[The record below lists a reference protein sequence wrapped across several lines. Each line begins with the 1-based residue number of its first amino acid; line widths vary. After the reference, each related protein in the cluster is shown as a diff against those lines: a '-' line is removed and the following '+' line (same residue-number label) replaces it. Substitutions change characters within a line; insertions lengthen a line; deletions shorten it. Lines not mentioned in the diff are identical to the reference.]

1 MTTVR
6 RTFASTPC
14 RDAEETWSAIVHLLT
29 RGAVNPA
36 RVELL
41 AIAGVAASVIAD
53 QAPRE
58 APIVVSCK
66 GPQTRIYC
74 VYDDDA
80 LDGSEAREDPLG
92 YNPLDGDWAISLPCG
107 SDDLP
112 WVRKA
117 LARNGT
123 RVTARDAADGAATTK
138 AEAPA
143 DASMVID
150 PKGFLEP

>member
-6 RTFASTPC
+6 RTFASTPR
-14 RDAEETWSAIVHLLT
+14 RDAEETWSAIVDLLT
-29 RGAVNPA
+29 RGAASPA

-41 AIAGVAASVIAD
+41 AVAGVAASVIAD

-66 GPQTRIYC
+66 GPQTRVYC

-80 LDGSEAREDPLG
+80 LDGSEAREDALG
-92 YNPLDGDWAISLPCG
+92 YDPLSGDWTVSLPCG
-107 SDDLP
+107 SDDLH
-112 WVRKA
+112 WVRRA

-123 RVTARDAADGAATTK
+123 RVTARDAADGAAATR
-138 AEAPA
+138 AEASD
-143 DASMVID
+143 DAPMVID